1 MSVSSET
8 PLMPL
13 TTEEM
18 DAYQEVMCDRP
29 PMFKSSTETLDDH
42 IFSEDDKFL
51 TNPTFVDWRMA
62 MSAKFNRQYLMLNF
76 LQYAWKQGHTYENY
90 PYTWRKYNKKP
101 TTHPEDPL
109 TVVSGAFKTMK
120 QLDKDAPLHHYLAV
134 FYFYQI
140 PIYHFHQFPEKRLVR
155 GGGGKSR
162 PEKKVKLSDKKKL
175 AEVEKELALLK
186 AQKETQ
192 FNPTEELIDELEEEN
207 NTAHHWFMTRQK
219 DAKFKKSYASLVAG
233 YVASGQSQRK
243 IVKALYNWVVE
254 QYEKTVEQAD

>member
-1 MSVSSET
+1 MSVSSENA
-8 PLMPL
+8 PLIPL
-13 TTEEM
+13 TSEEM

-29 PMFKSSTETLDDH
+29 PVALRMLD
-42 IFSEDDKFL
+42 IFDYSEDNLTFL
-51 TNPTFVDWRMA
+51 NRPDFVEWRDA
-62 MSAKFNRQYLMLNF
+62 MTAKFNRQYLMLNF

-90 PYTWRKYNKKP
+90 PYTWKKINKKP
-101 TTHPEDPL
+101 TTHKEDPL
-109 TVVSGAFKTMK
+109 TVVGEAFKTMK
-120 QLDKDAPLHHYLAV
+120 QLDKDAPIHHYLAV

-186 AQKETQ
+186 AQKDTQ

-207 NTAHHWFMTRQK
+207 NTAHQWFMTRQK
-219 DAKFKKSYASLVAG
+219 DAKFKKSYTSLVAG